1 MAKSSENHCHG
12 QRCMV
17 AGDLAPLVTE
27 FARHLTVLGH
37 SVLWPLYGLGD

>member
-1 MAKSSENHCHG
+1 MAKSSGNHCHG
-12 QRCMV
+12 QRCTD

-37 SVLWPLYGLGD
+37 TSSANFNW